1 MIPRIALPDRVDEAA
16 VRAHDASLPLVTM
29 QGETMGT
36 VWRIHAVPPRGVEP
50 IAIRHAV
57 QARLDALV
65 AQMSHWEPESELC
78 RFNRLA
84 AGEWA
89 VISPDFA
96 TVMQAALD
104 IARASDGAF
113 SPSIGALVDLWGFGP
128 GPVGASP
135 DAVAIAAALPSSDW
149 RLPGFE
155 PETRRLRQP
164 GGLALDLSAIAKGYA
179 VDAVMGDLAAMGIVH
194 ALVEVGG
201 ELSGRGL
208 RPDGQPWW
216 VDLESPPGASLA
228 PLRVGLHGLS
238 VATSGSYVRGA
249 HNLDPRTGHPA
260 AGGVSACSVIHA
272 STMQADGWASAFTV
286 LPLDQGMALA
296 TRLGMAVRWVAGE
309 GDQLREWLSPALLAM
324 LED

>member
-113 SPSIGALVDLWGFGP
+113 SPSIGALVDLWGFARRGRLVP
-128 GPVGASP
+128 RPMRSPSLLPCPLRTGACRVLNLKPAVCGNRAVWRWISP
-135 DAVAIAAALPSSDW
+135 
-149 RLPGFE
+149 RLPRV
-155 PETRRLRQP
+155 T
-164 GGLALDLSAIAKGYA
+164 
-179 VDAVMGDLAAMGIVH
+179 
-194 ALVEVGG
+194 
-201 ELSGRGL
+201 
-208 RPDGQPWW
+208 PWM
-216 VDLESPPGASLA
+216 
-228 PLRVGLHGLS
+228 R
-238 VATSGSYVRGA
+238 
-249 HNLDPRTGHPA
+249 
-260 AGGVSACSVIHA
+260 
-272 STMQADGWASAFTV
+272 
-286 LPLDQGMALA
+286 
-296 TRLGMAVRWVAGE
+296 
-309 GDQLREWLSPALLAM
+309 
-324 LED
+324 